1 MWRQNTSCVLAPELT
16 AGPYYVVGEY
26 MRSNIKEAEHSDGV
40 DIFLE
45 VQYVDVSTCGA
56 VPNVAVDVW
65 NCNATGVYSG
75 VSESSGQAGIDT
87 TFLRGIQLTDHDGVV
102 QFETIFPGH
111 YSGRAIHTHLLSH
124 MNATV
129 QSNGT
134 ISVWNKAV
142 SHIGQLFWP
151 EDLRQEIEALEPYAS
166 NTVAVTT
173 NDEDMWYVSYPLP
186 RHAFPHHRDP
196 TNRTS
201 TDKLPGLL
209 FLRTS
214 PSTPSRNSFTSA
226 TMSLMAF
233 SPGSRSA
240 STPQPTTR
248 TMTTMVSWATSML
261 TVATPSRAVL
271 ESAVVALVLLA
282 AAVLLV
288 PCLQV
293 LRPLVLLLL
302 LDPVQIFLVDIEGCS
317 VYIPIHIYVGGDII
331 SLHNLHRSKI
341 PLVLKL
347 LRPFYDSYIYA
358 LRLTCACLKKCG
370 PRLSERGYQSS
381 DTLEGWL
388 FIA

>member
-1 MWRQNTSCVLAPELT
+1 MWRQNTSCVLSPELT

-45 VQYVDVSTCGA
+45 VQYVDVSTCEG

-111 YSGRAIHTHLLSH
+111 YTGRAIHTHLLSH

-166 NTVAVTT
+166 NTVEVTT
-173 NDEDMWYVSYPLP
+173 NDEDMWYVSY
-186 RHAFPHHRDP
+186 
-196 TNRTS
+196 
-201 TDKLPGLL
+201 
-209 FLRTS
+209 
-214 PSTPSRNSFTSA
+214 
-226 TMSLMAF
+226 F
-233 SPGSRSA
+233 SPPPALHSSSGSN
-240 STPQPTTR
+240 Q
-248 TMTTMVSWATSML
+248 
-261 TVATPSRAVL
+261 
-271 ESAVVALVLLA
+271 E
-282 AAVLLV
+282 
-288 PCLQV
+288 
-293 LRPLVLLLL
+293 
-302 LDPVQIFLVDIEGCS
+302 
-317 VYIPIHIYVGGDII
+317 
-331 SLHNLHRSKI
+331 NL
-341 PLVLKL
+341 
-347 LRPFYDSYIYA
+347 
-358 LRLTCACLKKCG
+358 C
-370 PRLSERGYQSS
+370 
-381 DTLEGWL
+381 
-388 FIA
+388 

>member
-151 EDLRQEIEALEPYAS
+151 EDLRQQIEALEPYAS

-173 NDEDMWYVSYPLP
+173 NDEDMWYVSYFLP
-186 RHAFPHHRDP
+186 RQAFTRRRDV
-196 TNRTS
+196 TSETS

-226 TMSLMAF
+226 MMSPMVF
-233 SPGSRSA
+233 SRGSKSA
-240 STPQPTTR
+240 STPRPTTR
-248 TMTTMVSWATSML
+248 MTTTMVSWATSML
-261 TVATPSRAVL
+261 RVATPSRAVL
-271 ESAVVALVLLA
+271 ESAVVALVLLVPA
-282 AAVLLV
+282 FLPV

-293 LRPLVLLLL
+293 LRPLALLLL
-302 LDPVQIFLVDIEGCS
+302 LDHVHIFLAEYRRLF
-317 VYIPIHIYVGGDII
+317 VYIPVHICWCEVI
-331 SLHNLHRSKI
+331 SPHNLHRSKI
-341 PLVLKL
+341 PLISKLIQPFRDVFSLCSQICHVHVLKV
-347 LRPFYDSYIYA
+347 RSSQ
-358 LRLTCACLKKCG
+358 
-370 PRLSERGYQSS
+370 SERGHQ
-381 DTLEGWL
+381 
-388 FIA
+388 

>member
-1 MWRQNTSCVLAPELT
+1 MWRQNTSCVLSPELT

-45 VQYVDVSTCGA
+45 VQYVDVSTCGG

-75 VSESSGQAGIDT
+75 VSESSGQAGVDT

-111 YSGRAIHTHLLSH
+111 YTGRAIHTHLLSH

-173 NDEDMWYVSYPLP
+173 NDEDMWAPLSADESFDPFPQFVYLGDDVSDGLFAWIQIGINSTADYQNDDYYGVVGYLDAEGG
-186 RHAFPHHRDP
+186 HAFEGGSGIGGGGSGPSGSGAPSGAMP
-196 TNRTS
+196 TGAAPT
-201 TDKLPGLL
+201 GAA
-209 FLRTS
+209 
-214 PSTPSRNSFTSA
+214 PSS
-226 TMSLMAF
+226 
-233 SPGSRSA
+233 
-240 STPQPTTR
+240 
-248 TMTTMVSWATSML
+248 
-261 TVATPSRAVL
+261 
-271 ESAVVALVLLA
+271 
-282 AAVLLV
+282 
-288 PCLQV
+288 
-293 LRPLVLLLL
+293 
-302 LDPVQIFLVDIEGCS
+302 
-317 VYIPIHIYVGGDII
+317 
-331 SLHNLHRSKI
+331 
-341 PLVLKL
+341 
-347 LRPFYDSYIYA
+347 
-358 LRLTCACLKKCG
+358 
-370 PRLSERGYQSS
+370 
-381 DTLEGWL
+381 
-388 FIA
+388 

>member
-1 MWRQNTSCVLAPELT
+1 MVAFSKFSGLALVASAIAHPGEKHSPAKLKRDLAIRDAHAQMGARSLAQCQNSAGAQALKQRSIQRRADTVKALREKRGIKKTRRDLAALESWEAVNHNYTGLSNNDMFTPIENVFDANTSCVLSPELT

-45 VQYVDVSTCGA
+45 VQYVDVSTCGG

-111 YSGRAIHTHLLSH
+111 YTGRAIHTHLLSH

-173 NDEDMWYVSYPLP
+173 NDEDMWAPLSADESFDPFPQFVYLGDDVSDGLFAWIQIGINSTADYQNDDYYGVVGYLDAEGG
-186 RHAFPHHRDP
+186 HAFEGGSGIGGGGSGPSGSGAPSGAMP
-196 TNRTS
+196 TGAAPT
-201 TDKLPGLL
+201 GAA
-209 FLRTS
+209 
-214 PSTPSRNSFTSA
+214 PSS
-226 TMSLMAF
+226 
-233 SPGSRSA
+233 
-240 STPQPTTR
+240 
-248 TMTTMVSWATSML
+248 
-261 TVATPSRAVL
+261 
-271 ESAVVALVLLA
+271 
-282 AAVLLV
+282 
-288 PCLQV
+288 
-293 LRPLVLLLL
+293 
-302 LDPVQIFLVDIEGCS
+302 
-317 VYIPIHIYVGGDII
+317 
-331 SLHNLHRSKI
+331 
-341 PLVLKL
+341 
-347 LRPFYDSYIYA
+347 
-358 LRLTCACLKKCG
+358 
-370 PRLSERGYQSS
+370 
-381 DTLEGWL
+381 
-388 FIA
+388 